1 MVFDMVTVSVPVLL
15 RKLYGVRDFLVLHM
29 SKHGGFVQVTINVIE
44 RVWLDFYLKSHHEEY
59 KRTRCDG

>member
-1 MVFDMVTVSVPVLL
+1 MVFDMVTVSVPVLR

-44 RVWLDFYLKSHHEEY
+44 RVRLVF
-59 KRTRCDG
+59 T